1 MSKLYVNTI
10 FPNTGGR
17 VSISGSLLIS
27 GSGAQGF
34 EVLGDI
40 SASGNITAKRFHVQQ
55 ITSSVLF
62 EGGGTQLGDDA

>member
-17 VSISGSLLIS
+17 VSISGSLLVS

-34 EVLGDI
+34 EVFDM
-40 SASGNITAKRFHVQQ
+40 STP
-55 ITSSVLF
+55 
-62 EGGGTQLGDDA
+62 